1 MLPVHGAEVGDKE
14 RLLCVGFPVGAEMES
29 VHHAVSEMDVHVTP
43 VQRGQSGNRDFVIV
57 MTVRVLERVS
67 SSSSVVRVRVY
78 DRREESVYKS
88 IGEVLF
94 VVRARKRGRK
104 GRRARDGIEVKVYR
118 GGRREDLELS
128 HSDFGRFGVRRVV
141 VVWF

>member
-1 MLPVHGAEVGDKE
+1 MIRIYLAITTIHNVPVDPYPYCLLRNHPSHPPTIEV
-14 RLLCVGFPVGAEMES
+14 
-29 VHHAVSEMDVHVTP
+29 
-43 VQRGQSGNRDFVIV
+43 Q
-57 MTVRVLERVS
+57 VS

-104 GRRARDGIEVKVYR
+104 GRRARDGVEVKVYR

-128 HSDFGRFGVRRVV
+128 HSNFGRFGVRRVV